1 MLLQFDKKW
10 NSNRFYYDNLLIEK
24 QILRRNVYNCKY
36 LLLTRYKCYLL
47 KEDLVTFSVRLDGF
61 NRNMA
66 SKYKLSCL

>member
-36 LLLTRYKCYLL
+36 LLLTTYKCYLL
-47 KEDLVTFSVRLDGF
+47 KEDLVTFSVRLDSF